1 MPRKKE
7 PVEVKP
13 VSNEDIL
20 AAVKSAKVSILR
32 GMHSGDKVA
41 GILLALVEEVRRTNK
56 RGWIC
61 PDCCNIYD
69 NDAVPDLMRSHQAE
83 GDTPICPQC
92 IDVDMHPYVPE
103 LLKSQAWLDA
113 EAYALRINR
122 IKNGEGND

>member
-41 GILLALVEEVRRTNK
+41 GILLALVDEINR
-56 RGWIC
+56 
-61 PDCCNIYD
+61 
-69 NDAVPDLMRSHQAE
+69 
-83 GDTPICPQC
+83 QC
-92 IDVDMHPYVPE
+92 DIAE
-103 LLKSQAWLDA
+103 LLETQAWLDA